1 MTRKI
6 QKALQNGPLSQLISR
21 INHLGD
27 LLKHLPESLPL
38 DPTESHY
45 NFGIDT
51 EQVAE
56 EGVWF
61 AFNRTLEVCFETHLL
76 GPNGTIV
83 FRERGR
89 RYEALIKLFK
99 ETVKSLPIENDRK
112 FLQEIWLERL
122 IKAAELQG
130 AKIPKK

>member
-1 MTRKI
+1 MTCKI
-6 QKALQNGPLSQLISR
+6 QKALQNGPSSQLISR

-38 DPTESHY
+38 DPTESRY

-76 GPNGTIV
+76 GPKGTIV
-83 FRERGR
+83 FQERGR
-89 RYEALIKLFK
+89 RYKSLIKLFK
-99 ETVKSLPIENDRK
+99 ETVKSLPIKKDRK
-112 FLQEIWLERL
+112 FLREV
-122 IKAAELQG
+122 
-130 AKIPKK
+130 